1 MEWGLRHHSEIYAG
15 CQKFASEANWET
27 SIIPSSHKALETQS
41 YDGIIART
49 GNRLHDTALKNG
61 IPLVNVWQNFP
72 AKEAVSVFTNTEK
85 AGAMATEH
93 LIGRGLQRFGYMGY
107 YRDIAA
113 VKHLKGFKKTLQQ
126 NGFDCSAFQFH
137 RTSIEG
143 KSAGWEKFTSDLK
156 DWVKS
161 LHFPVGINTITDIC
175 CRYFIET
182 CNNLRLQIPHD
193 LAIVGTGNE
202 PLICNSPSPSLTSID
217 QNYEYVGY
225 RAVQTQDLMIPGRGR
240 CRSFNFV
247 NPWELSLGNHPIHL
261 HPTTL

>member
-27 SIIPSSHKALETQS
+27 SIIPSSHKALETQF

-61 IPLVNVWQNFP
+61 IPLVNVWQNSP

-107 YRDIAA
+107 YRDVAA

-156 DWVKS
+156 D
-161 LHFPVGINTITDIC
+161 
-175 CRYFIET
+175 
-182 CNNLRLQIPHD
+182 
-193 LAIVGTGNE
+193 
-202 PLICNSPSPSLTSID
+202 
-217 QNYEYVGY
+217 
-225 RAVQTQDLMIPGRGR
+225 
-240 CRSFNFV
+240 
-247 NPWELSLGNHPIHL
+247 
-261 HPTTL
+261 

>member
-1 MEWGLRHHSEIYAG
+1 
-15 CQKFASEANWET
+15 
-27 SIIPSSHKALETQS
+27 
-41 YDGIIART
+41 
-49 GNRLHDTALKNG
+49 
-61 IPLVNVWQNFP
+61 
-72 AKEAVSVFTNTEK
+72 
-85 AGAMATEH
+85 MAAEH

-107 YRDIAA
+107 YRDVAA

-161 LHFPVGINTITDIC
+161 LHFPVGINTINDIC
-175 CRYFIET
+175 SRYFIET